1 MGPPHPV
8 PSSRQALT
16 GPPVLPDWGS
26 ESGLCGVCCL
36 HLLWSGGPTLG
47 RMGTQR
53 RTPAP
58 CTIALAS
65 LTPPPGEGRD
75 VLASEEA
82 GSSHPDTSGQGCL
95 PHARVS
101 HMLNPPQAR
110 PGAELWA

>member
-16 GPPVLPDWGS
+16 GPAVPPDWGS

-53 RTPAP
+53 HTPAP
-58 CTIALAS
+58 CTVALAS

-75 VLASEEA
+75 VLASEGA
-82 GSSHPDTSGQGCL
+82 GSSHPTPLAKPAFLTPAFPTC
-95 PHARVS
+95 
-101 HMLNPPQAR
+101 
-110 PGAELWA
+110 